1 MENKISLRKAI
12 KKYSKNNYELWF
24 IGLNKKEER
33 RISKVFVKTKFPNY
47 RIYIMPDNEGNM
59 NELVLTEFADEN
71 CLTIEEA
78 VKYQKKHPNKI
89 FGIYKNDPKEIVD
102 YLKNKYD
109 ILFCIDDNPKNC
121 EMFAKTFPTLFVKN
135 SK

>member
-102 YLKNKYD
+102 YLKKHNAL
-109 ILFCIDDNPKNC
+109 I
-121 EMFAKTFPTLFVKN
+121 T
-135 SK
+135 